1 MVLER
6 RVFFYPEV
14 LPQTGE
20 FSWPLLP
27 VTHSLVQG
35 FLSCRPPFNSTDQHV
50 FFLQAHIYFHMVLSH
65 AVSVSE
71 GTLNQQQTLSD
82 CVMVLPVLVSDYLS
96 CVILSNS
103 VWYHQLVF
111 ATH

>member
-1 MVLER
+1 
-6 RVFFYPEV
+6 
-14 LPQTGE
+14 
-20 FSWPLLP
+20 
-27 VTHSLVQG
+27 
-35 FLSCRPPFNSTDQHV
+35 
-50 FFLQAHIYFHMVLSH
+50 MVLSH